1 MAGGGGSSGA
11 PIQIAPS
18 VLAAD
23 FGRLAQQV
31 RAAEQ
36 AGADLLH
43 VDVMDGRFVPNISF
57 GEAVVDALR
66 AASSLPLNLHLM
78 VHEPDRLLAG
88 LVKSP
93 TDQVLVH
100 AEACRHLHRTV
111 AGIKERGCQAGGR
124 HQPGNAHRR
133 RGGDAAGFRHC
144 AGDDRQPRLWRAAV
158 SGLGAGQGAAAA
170 AADCGAGLRGGGWRW
185 TAASRRMPPRGIR
198 WRPAPRYWWPA
209 PPYSTPTS
217 RWPRRWRSCGRR
229 HPGPCRPVRQS
240 SRLDCPAGWIRRR
253 LPSGICGPGAACTS
267 FAGSGSRF

>member
-1 MAGGGGSSGA
+1 MDNSGGGSSGG

-36 AGADLLH
+36 AGADLIH

-111 AGIKERGCQAGGR
+111 AGIKERGCQAGVAINPATPIAAVEETLPDLDIVLVMTVN
-124 HQPGNAHRR
+124 PGFGGQRFLASALGKVRR
-133 RGGDAAGFRHC
+133 LRRIIAEQGYGARLEVDGGIKADATARDSVAAGAEILV
-144 AGDDRQPRLWRAAV
+144 AGTAVFNPDQSVAEAMAALRAA
-158 SGLGAGQGAAAA
+158 
-170 AADCGAGLRGGGWRW
+170 
-185 TAASRRMPPRGIR
+185 ASV
-198 WRPAPRYWWPA
+198 PAP
-209 PPYSTPTS
+209 
-217 RWPRRWRSCGRR
+217 
-229 HPGPCRPVRQS
+229 
-240 SRLDCPAGWIRRR
+240 AG
-253 LPSGICGPGAACTS
+253 
-267 FAGSGSRF
+267 